1 MESKKRAL
9 GRGLEELFNT
19 ETLDLDTIEKTIY
32 ESATNE
38 EIVEI
43 PLSELRANPYQP
55 RKNFDDESLRELADS
70 IK

>member
-32 ESATNE
+32 ESATN
-38 EIVEI
+38 
-43 PLSELRANPYQP
+43 
-55 RKNFDDESLRELADS
+55 
-70 IK
+70 